1 MDKLSLIIKHFCYI
15 IKHGFKNYTKKT
27 IKIIQV
33 NSPENENVKKV
44 SEEINILVIRT
55 AHAVSVM
62 ISTHG
67 IRSKL
72 ADDLALQESSVWLT
86 CQWHCNPNFPV
97 EI

>member
-1 MDKLSLIIKHFCYI
+1 MYFFSFVFFKTMDRPSLIIKHFCYI

-55 AHAVSVM
+55 AHAVSMM

-72 ADDLALQESSVWLT
+72 ADDL
-86 CQWHCNPNFPV
+86 
-97 EI
+97 